1 MRCRFCVKWVENSYK
16 PREITFNFSSSLGIY
31 TICIWYA
38 DFSFVTF
45 IEHKLNFEIKK
56 AVVLKLILKFFV
68 LIALGALSNLDLC
81 FLGNETILAF
91 GNYWRISIINPWR
104 KTYLP
109 EMKNIAQDLD
119 YPVYESQKQSIVDVK
134 RKISVQNPLWS
145 TRLAQLQVKCL
156 QLYIKLNLSQHTMWH
171 LKHASG
177 NCQTTIQISLCEY
190 QEYPWNKPSCNT
202 ASALGD

>member
-1 MRCRFCVKWVENSYK
+1 MRCRFHVKWVETSYK
-16 PREITFNFSSSLGIY
+16 PREKTFNFSSSLGVY
-31 TICIWYA
+31 TICIWFA
-38 DFSFVTF
+38 DLSFVTF

-91 GNYWRISIINPWR
+91 GNYWRISIINPWQ
-104 KTYLP
+104 YVLP

-119 YPVYESQKQSIVDVK
+119 YPVHESQKQSIVDVK

-145 TRLAQLQVKCL
+145 TRLVQLQVKCL
-156 QLYIKLNLSQHTMWH
+156 QLYIKLNLSQYTMWH

-190 QEYPWNKPSCNT
+190 QEYPWNKPSHNT
-202 ASALGD
+202 AWALGD

>member
-16 PREITFNFSSSLGIY
+16 PREITFNFSSSLGVY

-68 LIALGALSNLDLC
+68 LIAVGALSNLDLC

-91 GNYWRISIINPWR
+91 GNYWRISIINPWL

-145 TRLAQLQVKCL
+145 TRLVQLQVKSL

-202 ASALGD
+202 VWALGD